1 MNSATTPPIEALPRT
16 EHSATSRQIRGST
29 LMLVGRVL
37 SMAINAVVQIYI
49 VRYLANAEYGAFALG
64 LSIANVGE
72 VLVALGMD
80 RAISRFVPIYQEHRD
95 YNKVFGAIILTLGS
109 MLALGLAVVLLFYGF
124 QDSFIQL
131 FLKGQDRQL
140 ATSLLLILIV
150 LAPVQALDDLL
161 VSLFAIFA
169 GARAIF
175 FRKHVLAPGLK
186 LAVVAVLILGQS
198 NVYFLAVGY
207 VAAGAL
213 GIGICTVQLIGI
225 MRQKGVFKHFDRRN
239 IKLPAAELFVFA
251 IPLLSTDLLYQV
263 MNSIST
269 VLLGYFHGVVDIAAF
284 RSVQSAAGLNQI
296 AMMSFQTL
304 FTPLAARMFARKDH
318 AGINDLYWQTA
329 VWMAIISFPI
339 FAMTFALAQPLT
351 VLLFTKKY
359 ADSAPILA
367 LISLGYYVST
377 ALGFNGLTIRVFGK
391 VRYTVVINVLATL
404 INLGGSL
411 LLIPMYGAIGA
422 AISTCA
428 TMIIHNILKQIGLRL
443 GTDVRMFEWRYF
455 KVYAVIT
462 VSAIGLLLIQMLTR
476 SHIYIGIPLVALVSF
491 LVLMINRKSLNV
503 GQMFPEL
510 LRFSL
515 ARRIFGE

>member
-1 MNSATTPPIEALPRT
+1 M
-16 EHSATSRQIRGST
+16 
-29 LMLVGRVL
+29 
-37 SMAINAVVQIYI
+37 
-49 VRYLANAEYGAFALG
+49 
-64 LSIANVGE
+64 
-72 VLVALGMD
+72 
-80 RAISRFVPIYQEHRD
+80 
-95 YNKVFGAIILTLGS
+95 
-109 MLALGLAVVLLFYGF
+109 
-124 QDSFIQL
+124 
-131 FLKGQDRQL
+131 
-140 ATSLLLILIV
+140 
-150 LAPVQALDDLL
+150 
-161 VSLFAIFA
+161 
-169 GARAIF
+169 
-175 FRKHVLAPGLK
+175 
-186 LAVVAVLILGQS
+186 VVALILGQS

-207 VAAGAL
+207 VAAGVL

-225 MRQKGVFKHFDRRN
+225 MRQKGVFEHFDRRN
-239 IKLPAAELFVFA
+239 IKFPAAELFVFA

-269 VLLGYFHGVVDIAAF
+269 VLLGYFHGMVDIAAF

-367 LISLGYYVST
+367 LISLGFYVST

-391 VRYTVVINVLATL
+391 VRYTVVINVLAVL
-404 INLGGSL
+404 INLGANL

-422 AISTCA
+422 AISTCG
-428 TMIIHNILKQIGLRL
+428 TMIIHNIFKQIGLRL

-462 VSAIGLLLIQMLTR
+462 VSAIGLLLIQTLTA

-510 LRFSL
+510 LRFPL
-515 ARRIFGE
+515 ARRIFGESADS